1 MLWRTEFRKH
11 LPLFGVAYVVTVAT
25 GVAVIVRPGVLA
37 FEVFQAL
44 GGMLC
49 WSATVIYSASVV
61 FRYLALGADPL
72 LHLGTI
78 SRWRIALMKVA
89 ALGALLFFQH
99 LIAVAMLLRT
109 LLDAAGED
117 RGPVMT
123 YLVVAKALSILTF
136 LAAVG
141 ALSTASKVVRGRAGP
156 TTAFALALLAVVVAQ
171 GILLW
176 QTGAAGTRDF
186 FIGVG
191 GDFFTV
197 NLYANIL
204 PITLTGPE
212 AGFLPPVAWLSA
224 SLNLGAAVVFAVLWV
239 AVAKG
244 RRHDFLPL

>member
-1 MLWRTEFRKH
+1 MLWRAEFRKH
-11 LPLFGVAYVVTVAT
+11 LPLFGVAYAVTVAT
-25 GVAVIVRPGVLA
+25 GIAVIVRPDVLA
-37 FEVFQAL
+37 FEVIQAL

-49 WSATVIYSASVV
+49 WSATVVYSAAVV

-78 SRWRIALMKVA
+78 GRWRIALMKVA
-89 ALGALLFFQH
+89 VLGALLFSQH
-99 LIAVAMLLRT
+99 LIAVAMLLGT
-109 LLDAAGED
+109 LLDTAGGD
-117 RGPVMT
+117 VGPVMT
-123 YLVVAKALSILTF
+123 YLVVAKALSIVTF
-136 LAAVG
+136 LTAVG
-141 ALSTASKVVRGRAGP
+141 FLSTASKVMRGRAW
-156 TTAFALALLAVVVAQ
+156 TTTTFTLALLAVVVAQ

-176 QTGAAGTRDF
+176 RTGAAATQDF

-224 SLNLGAAVVFAVLWV
+224 SLNLGATVVFAVLWA
-239 AVAKG
+239 AVATG